1 MKSYVFLA
9 EGFEITEALA
19 TVDVLRR
26 GKINTLTV
34 SISDSLQVTASNQT
48 TVIADLLFDQQP
60 LNDADLIVLPGGM
73 PGTINL
79 GKYQPLLDL
88 VLQYHQGGKLIAAI
102 CAAPTIF
109 GKLGLL
115 NGKHAVCYPGM
126 EEGLTG
132 AIVTNQGVVRD
143 GNIIT
148 AKGMGVSQHFGVA
161 LLEALTDRD
170 TAQQVARAAIIS

>member
-48 TVIADLLFDQQP
+48 TVIADLLFDKQP
-60 LNDADLIVLPGGM
+60 LDDADLIVLPGGM

-88 VLQYHQGGKLIAAI
+88 VLQYHQEGKLIAAI

-161 LLEALTDRD
+161 LLEALTDCD
-170 TAQQVARAAIIS
+170 TARQVARAAIID